1 MHELWELFTQSKLG
15 DTDSTGDSEEYDRE
29 SRTVPFAGAL
39 LALLAM
45 LFWSLTVTVC
55 FE

>member
-15 DTDSTGDSEEYDRE
+15 DTDSTGDVEEYERA
-29 SRTVPFAGAL
+29 SGAL
-39 LALLAM
+39 FAVLAM
-45 LFWSLTVTVC
+45 LFWLLMVKAW